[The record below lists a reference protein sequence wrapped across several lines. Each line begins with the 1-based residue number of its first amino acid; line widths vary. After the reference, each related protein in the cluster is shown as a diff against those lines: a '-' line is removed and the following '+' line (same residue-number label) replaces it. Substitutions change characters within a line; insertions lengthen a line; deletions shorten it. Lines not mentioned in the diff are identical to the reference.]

1 MGVEVGAKTLLL
13 VPVLAL
19 GQECWRLQACA
30 DLGPSPVVLS
40 MCECVCVYVCV
51 SVCVCVYE
59 GDAGSGWAQR
69 RVRARGIIKT

>member
-40 MCECVCVYVCV
+40 
-51 SVCVCVYE
+51 VCVCMRGMQGV
-59 GDAGSGWAQR
+59 AGC
-69 RVRARGIIKT
+69 RGESEPEV

>member
-1 MGVEVGAKTLLL
+1 MGVEVGAKTLWL

-40 MCECVCVYVCV
+40 MC
-51 SVCVCVYE
+51 VCVCVCVCMR
-59 GDAGSGWAQR
+59 GMQGVAGC
-69 RVRARGIIKT
+69 RGESEPEV

>member
-40 MCECVCVYVCV
+40 MCECVCVCVCEC
-51 SVCVCVYE
+51 VCVCMRGMQGV
-59 GDAGSGWAQR
+59 AGR
-69 RVRARGIIKT
+69 RGESEPEV

>member
-40 MCECVCVYVCV
+40 MC
-51 SVCVCVYE
+51 VCVCVC
-59 GDAGSGWAQR
+59 
-69 RVRARGIIKT
+69 VCV

>member
-51 SVCVCVYE
+51 SVCVCV
-59 GDAGSGWAQR
+59 
-69 RVRARGIIKT
+69 